1 CPQSRSVAGVRRLL
15 GGFIRVV
22 HPDLSPDFPAEA
34 KRINQRSLAEL
45 NAYIDALESGG
56 RRPFEEGPEVSRE
69 LPFFRALQTR
79 LGRTVPHHVVPLH
92 LEVPS
97 LPAAASELDKEF
109 AAAHLIRGAEV
120 ALQTPSSQFSD
131 RPAVAPLFTQK
142 GAGRAAFD
150 KLWWQQTQEELVREA
165 IHGPNDREVRLH
177 VAKRVFA
184 CKYGHQ
190 LMRKYWRIKD
200 KQKRKR
206 RIANVDALVEAKV
219 QERFPKPATPAE
231 LRMQADDEEAKNPVR
246 VLQGGFHPD
255 LVFVDPD
262 LSAEHRREAIRRV
275 CGMNLASDADFWL
288 LENLWKAMRDKP
300 PPVPLVIAESNYKA
314 VHIASGE
321 LDAAG
326 DSALHL
332 AVLGGHLVFTREL
345 LAASCEVH
353 ARDGRGRS
361 PLHVAAMEGS
371 PELALELLAAGADA
385 NGLDDWNQ
393 TALHWASM
401 AHSADLVS
409 VLLDGG
415 ADPLLQD
422 SFGRTAAFMAAEQ
435 GKMELLARLL
445 DKEPSCATIPNNE
458 YWSPLHVAAFG
469 LQSVKNFTK
478 PLKFLETVKLLLAA
492 KAEVDAKDENCRTA
506 LHRAAQA
513 GNGEPLQA
521 LLAAGAS
528 VCSADEC
535 RWTPMHYASQ
545 EGHLQIAKLL
555 LDAKADA
562 EPKNPTC
569 LTPLAI
575 ATEGNQ
581 VKMVEFLLKHGADP
595 HARAKGLHSP
605 LMMARSDPKKYADIL
620 ALLELGFI
628 NH

>member
-1 CPQSRSVAGVRRLL
+1 
-15 GGFIRVV
+15 
-22 HPDLSPDFPAEA
+22 
-34 KRINQRSLAEL
+34 
-45 NAYIDALESGG
+45 
-56 RRPFEEGPEVSRE
+56 
-69 LPFFRALQTR
+69 
-79 LGRTVPHHVVPLH
+79 
-92 LEVPS
+92 
-97 LPAAASELDKEF
+97 
-109 AAAHLIRGAEV
+109 
-120 ALQTPSSQFSD
+120 
-131 RPAVAPLFTQK
+131 
-142 GAGRAAFD
+142 
-150 KLWWQQTQEELVREA
+150 QQTQEELVREA

-288 LENLWKAMRDKP
+288 LENLKAMRDKP
-300 PPVPLVIAESNYKA
+300 PPVPLVIAESNYKAHPTGFIQVPWDFTVDGLCDILEEHLDATREGVIARRQRGHVPPVPEPDDFGPLLLEDYSDKEDEESQSDEEDIDLAQDQSCEDADVKSLSDPQVQGQAGSEPLALQSLGSPGITLEDGPALREA